1 MYEFKSF
8 ADSIIGVTYFD
19 ETAGEDFSDFD
30 KAFVALSQVAAGNAW
45 IKSLPSHGPD
55 GSLNFGHVRIIVLW

>member
-1 MYEFKSF
+1 M
-8 ADSIIGVTYFD
+8 TYFD
-19 ETAGEDFSDFD
+19 ETAGEDFSEFD

-55 GSLNFGHVRIIVLW
+55 GSLNFGHVRIIVLQ